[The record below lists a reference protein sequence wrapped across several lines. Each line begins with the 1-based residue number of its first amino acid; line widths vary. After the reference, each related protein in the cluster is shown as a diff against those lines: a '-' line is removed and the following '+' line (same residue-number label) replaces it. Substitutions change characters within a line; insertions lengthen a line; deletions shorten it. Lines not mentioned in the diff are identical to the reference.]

1 MKKFALHSIHSLTDL
16 LIKPSFKGNSMHI
29 HAFLMQIMEIISGQ
43 HGSQKVPEQSR
54 KPYKTFTTTKS
65 QS

>member
-29 HAFLMQIMEIISGQ
+29 HAFLEIISGH

-54 KPYKTFTTTKS
+54 KPYKTS
-65 QS
+65 QPQNLNLKQTF